1 MDSLIVSSKN
11 LMIQKIQ
18 AAEMN
23 VRLKGQVITVKD
35 SIEAVNVMIE
45 AGDDDTLVSTDNP
58 LPVQVKNHP

>member
-23 VRLKGQVITVKD
+23 VRLKGQVITEKIV
-35 SIEAVNVMIE
+35 
-45 AGDDDTLVSTDNP
+45 
-58 LPVQVKNHP
+58 